1 MTKVRLPAVAA
12 VLLFSQRSALA
23 REGTP
28 PFANPNFYAF
38 SEPNDSDFSDY
49 RPVLN
54 ADATALIFERTFADN
69 PNFTRLYV
77 ANLTTNPAQVQP
89 LVGLSSLRADW
100 CWNRSNGGLT
110 TGPIAFSNDDGIY
123 VLSGTN
129 LTPLPNTA
137 GMVYPAW
144 YPNCQYLAVDVGQNP
159 QVRGEHVT
167 ALINAATGVV
177 VAAPLANNKVWA
189 GFPSVNQANAN
200 LVAFAGQ
207 FIGNSNYYNQDIN
220 YAWVTDRSRLPPI
233 VVPLDRMAPAG
244 PSFLQQFQA
253 RAGWWSPDGKWFAFE
268 SNRSC
273 DEIDGLTYAIFIQPA
288 DGAQPAMQVTSCD
301 WNANHPKWFPPGSTG
316 GKTMLIAAIAEPA
329 QSSGESPPYHIATLD
344 VTAFV
349 HETPGR

>member
-1 MTKVRLPAVAA
+1 
-12 VLLFSQRSALA
+12 
-23 REGTP
+23 
-28 PFANPNFYAF
+28 
-38 SEPNDSDFSDY
+38 
-49 RPVLN
+49 
-54 ADATALIFERTFADN
+54 
-69 PNFTRLYV
+69 LYV
-77 ANLTTNPAQVQP
+77 ANLTTNPAQVQL

-100 CWNRSNGGLT
+100 CSNRSNGGLT

-123 VLSGTN
+123 VLSGTT

-167 ALINAATGVV
+167 ALINATTGVV
-177 VAAPLANNKVWA
+177 VAAPLADNKVWA
-189 GFPSVNQANAN
+189 GFPSVNQADPK

-207 FIGNSNYYNQDIN
+207 FIGNSNYYDQDIN

-244 PSFLQQFQA
+244 PGFLQQFQA

-288 DGAQPAMQVTSCD
+288 DGAQAAAGSFKSGPPMPIQVIGHTDTSGLPAYNQKLSEQRAQNVAGALVVQGVPQNALTVTGVGEND
-301 WNANHPKWFPPGSTG
+301 LKVPTPPGVREPQNRRVEIVEG
-316 GKTMLIAAIAEPA
+316 GAPPPPPPAA
-329 QSSGESPPYHIATLD
+329 Q
-344 VTAFV
+344 
-349 HETPGR
+349 